1 MSHVVLLLSS
11 EALTLA
17 YPEPVLARLRSLA
30 DSVQVIS
37 PAESWK
43 SHPEVLQR
51 ADVIFSGWGA
61 PRMDDAF
68 LRHAPNV
75 RAIFYAAGSIR
86 YFLTDA
92 VWRRGIRITT
102 AQAQNAVPVAEFAA
116 ASLLLGLKRVWHYG
130 RITRDTRAFPADRPM
145 PGAYQSTVGLI
156 SYGTIARL
164 VRERLRA
171 LDVKVVVFD
180 PFLTPE
186 LARAEEVTAV
196 SLDEV
201 FSLSD
206 AVSVHTPYLPE
217 TECLIRGR
225 HLERL
230 RPGSF
235 FLNTARGE
243 VVAESEMIDVLRRR
257 PDLQA
262 LLDVTAPEPPPADSP
277 LYQLPNVLLT
287 PHIAGSMGAECERM
301 GMAMVD
307 EWVRYRAGQ
316 PLRWEITEDRAA
328 LSA

>member
-1 MSHVVLLLSS
+1 MSHAVLLLSS
-11 EALTLA
+11 EALSLA
-17 YPEPVLARLRSLA
+17 YPGPVLERLRSMAETL
-30 DSVQVIS
+30 QIYS
-37 PAESWK
+37 PAETWK
-43 SHPEVLQR
+43 QHPEGLRR

-61 PRMDDAF
+61 PRMDDEF
-68 LRHAPNV
+68 FRHAPNV
-75 RAIFYAAGSIR
+75 RVIFYAAGSIR

-92 VWRRGIRITT
+92 VWRRGVRITT
-102 AQAQNAVPVAEFAA
+102 AQSLNAVPVAEFAA
-116 ASLLLGLKRVWHYG
+116 ASLLLGLKRVWHYA
-130 RITRDTRAFPADRPM
+130 RATRESRGFPVDRPM
-145 PGAYQSTVGLI
+145 PGAYQSTVGLV

-180 PFLTPE
+180 PYLSHDV
-186 LARAEEVTAV
+186 ARAEEVTPV

-201 FSLSD
+201 FTLSD

-217 TECLIRGR
+217 TEGLIRGR
-225 HLERL
+225 HLDRL

-243 VVAESEMIDVLRRR
+243 VIHEGEMIEVLRRR
-257 PDLQA
+257 TDLQA
-262 LLDVTAPEPPPADSP
+262 MLDVTAPEPPPTHSP
-277 LYQLPNVLLT
+277 LYQLPNVVLT

-316 PLRWEITEDRAA
+316 PMRWEITADRAS